1 MFNDLVVGTLR
12 VTSYLVLIVAAL
24 FALYIVVMAFRQL
37 ATRKPKPAAP
47 HGTVFAATE
56 PEKRAP
62 ESRDAGNRR

>member
-12 VTSYLVLIVAAL
+12 VTSYLVLIGAAL
-24 FALYIVVMAFRQL
+24 LAIYTVVMAFRQL
-37 ATRKPKPAAP
+37 VERKPQSAAK
-47 HGTVFAATE
+47 HGAVFAATE